1 MFKKYILP
9 LFLSFSITFSAAF
22 IGSVFTSK
30 SITNWYQFL
39 NKPSSFAPPNW
50 LFAPVWTILFLMM
63 AIAVFF
69 SLAKKK
75 CNTNKNCFDFV
86 FFSINSQ
93 CFLVGYLF
101 WLS

>member
-39 NKPSSFAPPNW
+39 NKPFSFAPPNW
-50 LFAPVWTILFLMM
+50 LFVPVWTILFLMM
-63 AIAVFF
+63 AIA
-69 SLAKKK
+69 
-75 CNTNKNCFDFV
+75 
-86 FFSINSQ
+86 
-93 CFLVGYLF
+93 
-101 WLS
+101 

>member
-9 LFLSFSITFSAAF
+9 LFLSFSIIFSVAF

-39 NKPSSFAPPNW
+39 NKPSFAPPNW
-50 LFAPVWTILFLMM
+50 LFTPVWAILFLMM

-75 CNTNKNCFDFV
+75 YNTNKNCFDFV
-86 FFSINSQ
+86 SFSINSQ